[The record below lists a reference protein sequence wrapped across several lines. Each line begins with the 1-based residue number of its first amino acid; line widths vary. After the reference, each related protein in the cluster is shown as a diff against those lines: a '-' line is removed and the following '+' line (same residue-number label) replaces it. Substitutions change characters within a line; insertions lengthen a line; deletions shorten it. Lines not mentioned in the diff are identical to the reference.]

1 LSLGVSL
8 GFGHW
13 DLGFSA
19 AQLIVAATRL
29 YSALVIDS
37 LYPKWD

>member
-1 LSLGVSL
+1 LSLGISF
-8 GFGHW
+8 GFSDW

-19 AQLIVAATRL
+19 AQVIVAATRL